1 MDIPYLKKLIANAEE
16 HYVNGK
22 PRHCHPDARD
32 PVMKPSSSCFFITT
46 AKEFRQ
52 MSTNLVQDIFR
63 NRNILVLDVDPNQ
76 DWFFSEECLNR
87 LGPIDQERQM
97 QGNI

>member
-1 MDIPYLKKLIANAEE
+1 
-16 HYVNGK
+16 
-22 PRHCHPDARD
+22 
-32 PVMKPSSSCFFITT
+32 
-46 AKEFRQ
+46 